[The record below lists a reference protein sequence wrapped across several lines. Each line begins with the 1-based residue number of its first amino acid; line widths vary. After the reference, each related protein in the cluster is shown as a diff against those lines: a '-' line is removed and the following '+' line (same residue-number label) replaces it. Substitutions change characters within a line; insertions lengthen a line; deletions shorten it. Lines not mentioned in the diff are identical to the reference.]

1 MVTIIFPFKVKLNGA
16 YYNAGELIKVE
27 DAAEYVKQGAIIV
40 ATEPKQTMT
49 MLNETF
55 QPVPGRRGRRRA

>member
-1 MVTIIFPFKVKLNGA
+1 MYTIKFPFRTKVNGA

-27 DAAEYVKQGAIIV
+27 DAAEYVKQGATV
-40 ATEPKQTMT
+40 VSNEPKQT

-55 QPVPGRRGRRRA
+55 QLAPVRRGRRRA

>member
-1 MVTIIFPFKVKLNGA
+1 MVTIKFPFRVKLNGA

-27 DAAEYVKQGAIIV
+27 DAAEYVKQGATVV
-40 ATEPKQTMT
+40 ATEPKQT